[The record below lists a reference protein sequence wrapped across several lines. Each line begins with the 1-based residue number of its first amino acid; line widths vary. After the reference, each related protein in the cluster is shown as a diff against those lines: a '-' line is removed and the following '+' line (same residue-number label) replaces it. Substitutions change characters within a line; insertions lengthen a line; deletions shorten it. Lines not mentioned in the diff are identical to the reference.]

1 MFLTGAVV
9 LVVAVAA
16 AGGFATAEV
25 PETEVPR
32 LSAGTKHVNDRFA
45 VTVLDARIGDE
56 IDDAAA
62 YPSDDER
69 VLAITVEVE
78 NLSDE
83 AFSSTSAFNNTIVV
97 RDLDENQESSRRSD
111 DGTRA
116 AWLQPGVPVTLVL
129 SWCVPVDF
137 LADGDMVQID
147 LLDPQKYTLSTL
159 GVGTTW
165 SKVTPGAS
173 VELTVED
180 VDVDSDSE
188 GGE

>member
-1 MFLTGAVV
+1 MLLTGAVV
-9 LVVAVAA
+9 LVVAVTA

-25 PETEVPR
+25 PEVEVPQ
-32 LSAGTKHVNDRFA
+32 LSAGTEHVNDRFTI
-45 VTVLDARIGDE
+45 TVVDARIGDE

-69 VLAITVEVE
+69 VLAISVEVE
-78 NLSDE
+78 NVSDE
-83 AFSSTSAFNNTIVV
+83 AFSTTSAFNNTIVV
-97 RDLDENQESSRRSD
+97 RDLDGNQESTRRSD

-116 AWLQPGVPVTLVL
+116 AWLQPGVPATLVL
-129 SWCVPVDF
+129 SWCVPEDF
-137 LADGDMVQID
+137 LADGDTVQID
-147 LLDPQKYTLSTL
+147 LLDPQKYVLSSL

-180 VDVDSDSE
+180 IDLGVESGSE
-188 GGE
+188 E

>member
-1 MFLTGAVV
+1 M
-9 LVVAVAA
+9 
-16 AGGFATAEV
+16 
-25 PETEVPR
+25 
-32 LSAGTKHVNDRFA
+32 
-45 VTVLDARIGDE
+45 
-56 IDDAAA
+56 
-62 YPSDDER
+62 
-69 VLAITVEVE
+69 
-78 NLSDE
+78 
-83 AFSSTSAFNNTIVV
+83 
-97 RDLDENQESSRRSD
+97 
-111 DGTRA
+111 
-116 AWLQPGVPVTLVL
+116 TLVL